1 LNPTLNIKAI
11 LELLNQIL
19 LTKYKI
25 RKLVKKKR
33 MNLSKEE
40 LKSISAQIISRL
52 HDEFYLKSKT
62 INIFLPIERF
72 NEINLSPLLN
82 SKFLFKVG
90 INKSNFVKSELTSY
104 LYSDSRQIR
113 VNKYGIPEPQYG
125 SILKPIDFDLVLVP
139 LLAFDDKGYRVGYG
153 KGFYDHF
160 LSQCSKRCHF
170 IGVNHFSDAMQI
182 SDIANHDIPL
192 DCVITPEK
200 IIRF

>member
-1 LNPTLNIKAI
+1 MNKS
-11 LELLNQIL
+11 E
-19 LTKYKI
+19 I

-40 LKSISAQIISRL
+40 LESFSAQIISRL
-52 HDEFYLKSKT
+52 RDEFYLKSKT

-82 SKFLFKVG
+82 SNFFFKVG
-90 INKSNFVKSELTSY
+90 INKSNFVNSELTSY
-104 LYSDSRQIR
+104 LYSDSRQIG

-139 LLAFDDKGYRVGYG
+139 LLAFDEKGYRVGYG

-160 LSQCSKRCHF
+160 LSQCNERCHF
-170 IGVNHFSDAMQI
+170 IGINHFSDAIQI
-182 SDIANHDIPL
+182 SDIASHDVPL
-192 DCVITPEK
+192 DYVITPEK